1 MQFAII
7 KTGGKQYNVQAG
19 QTLKV
24 EKIEGEIGAKIKFDQ
39 VLLLVDGD
47 KFEIGKPVVEK
58 AVVEAEI
65 LSQGRAQKINV
76 IKFKPKVRYKRK
88 KGHRQL
94 FTEVKILAI
103 K

>member
-24 EKIEGEIGAKIKFDQ
+24 EKIEGEVGAKIKFDQ

-47 KFEIGKPVVEK
+47 KFDVGKPVVEK

-65 LSQGRAQKINV
+65 TAQGRSKKV
-76 IKFKPKVRYKRK
+76 IVMKFKPKVRYKRK

-94 FTEVKILAI
+94 FTTVRILAI